1 VKGQRVFIGLGGNI
15 DDPIQQVQQAM
26 RELSLI
32 RESRLVAKS
41 SLYSSAPVGLA
52 DQPDFVNAVVWMS
65 TSLDPG
71 ELLDELHRIERDHGR
86 VRRERNGPRTLD
98 LDLLLFDD
106 LTLKDARI
114 HIPHPRMHERAFV
127 LLPLAEIA
135 PETTI
140 PQRGKVQEL
149 LATVTHQG
157 VTRINVA

>member
-1 VKGQRVFIGLGGNI
+1 
-15 DDPIQQVQQAM
+15 
-26 RELSLI
+26 
-32 RESRLVAKS
+32 
-41 SLYSSAPVGLA
+41 
-52 DQPDFVNAVVWMS
+52 VWMS

-157 VTRINVA
+157 VMRINVA